1 MYFVYCEEC
10 KTKECTFKCT
20 KMMMDILEEKG
31 YKFAGCPD
39 KESASEAQ
47 EVLFL
52 LNPMRAPYILK
63 DGSHCTADI
72 RMMNEQN
79 DELYLEI
86 KRIPFAFESQKEIGP
101 CKAYERI
108 MFLISEIFDMYDK
121 HADTIRNNY
130 TIKIERG
137 YIPDFDPSTFYEQ
150 YNSRPQTL
158 NPDIIQFIDK
168 FVSYID
174 ENVGNW
180 GKFSYKRKSDIEI
193 SFIPEIP
200 FREREDSSSVVR
212 GNADF
217 VPDAE
222 LKDILLCDLIM
233 KSQGFYFEI
242 PPNETGSVDL
252 QKYVNLAVDAD
263 KLQEQLIK
271 NLEKAKNSFYGV
283 NGGRYVIHEIFFKQD
298 NDTLY
303 YDEDDELTAIGEAL
317 FANIERSLKSNGD
330 LFVPYTQHYD
340 KSYLFLSIGEKT
352 YYYEL
357 F

>member
-10 KTKECTFKCT
+10 KTKECTLKCT
-20 KMMMDILEEKG
+20 KAMMDILEGKG

-39 KESASEAQ
+39 KEPASEAQ

-52 LNPMRAPYILK
+52 LNPMRAPYILE

-86 KRIPFAFESQKEIGP
+86 KRIPFAFESQKEIGL
-101 CKAYERI
+101 CKAHERI
-108 MFLISEIFDMYDK
+108 MFLISEIFEMYDE
-121 HADTIRNNY
+121 HANTIRNNY

-137 YIPDFDPSTFYEQ
+137 YIPYFDLSAFYEQ
-150 YNSRPQTL
+150 YNSGPETL
-158 NPDIIQFIDK
+158 NPDIIQFIEE

-174 ENVGNW
+174 GNVGNW
-180 GKFSYKRKSDIEI
+180 GHFIYKRKSDIEI
-193 SFIPEIP
+193 IFILGTP
-200 FREREDSSSVVR
+200 FREREDLSSVVR
-212 GNADF
+212 GNSDF

-222 LKDILLCDLIM
+222 LKDILLCNLIM
-233 KSQGFYFEI
+233 KYQGFYFEI
-242 PPNETGSVDL
+242 PPNEAGGVNL
-252 QKYVNLAVDAD
+252 QKYINLAVDAD

-283 NGGRYVIHEIFFKQD
+283 DRGRYVIHEIFFKQD

-303 YDEDDELTAIGEAL
+303 CDEDDELTAIGAAL
-317 FANIERSLKSNGD
+317 FANIEGTLKNNAD
-330 LFVPYTQHYD
+330 LFESYTQNYD

-352 YYYEL
+352 YCYEL